1 MSLSAQPGRADYAVR
16 AAQQRSSSRQF
27 FDSADWELAQLERME
42 EGLLQQ
48 RLPEALP
55 VKRGPS
61 ARKAHGSS
69 RLGRS

>member
-1 MSLSAQPGRADYAVR
+1 MVR
-16 AAQQRSSSRQF
+16 ARQQRSSSRQF

-48 RLPEALP
+48 QRLAEALP
-55 VKRGPS
+55 IKRGPS
-61 ARKAHGSS
+61 LRKAHGAS